1 MDTDTQT
8 LSTFSI
14 QKTKGLN
21 RLQKNDDGSV
31 TLYSKRFDPLTGE
44 ELEENAMELKIDSL
58 TLEKQKLQ
66 SRIVEIDNVLNDIE
80 KLK

>member
-21 RLQKNDDGSV
+21 RLQKNDDNSV

-44 ELEENAMELKIDSL
+44 ELEENATELNADVL
-58 TLEKQKLQ
+58 MLEKQKLQ
-66 SRIVEIDNVLNDIE
+66 SRIDEIDNILSDIE
-80 KLK
+80 SL